1 MLLGDR
7 LLRSHCAPG
16 GQVALCFWGQALV
29 RVLRRDRLC
38 CVRDLAN
45 VALGTGSNLEVFFE
59 GDRGTGSRTS
69 FGGAGVE
76 DRSGIGAVT
85 FSNARN
91 VSRVRLDESVVHKH
105 P

>member
-59 GDRGTGSRTS
+59 GDRLLGSVRGDRGTGS
-69 FGGAGVE
+69 
-76 DRSGIGAVT
+76 
-85 FSNARN
+85 
-91 VSRVRLDESVVHKH
+91 
-105 P
+105 